1 MVRVDTTELRA
12 AAQRLRDEAGGGV
25 VEAIEHSLATESG
38 GQPAGFDQ
46 YGSFDGYLAVTRA
59 WWAEL
64 GDFVEVLRQLAD
76 AMERAAANYERS
88 DQNADDRFGGGPR

>member
-12 AAQRLRDEAGGGV
+12 AAQRLRDEAAGGV
-25 VEAIEHSLATESG
+25 LEAIENSLATQSSS
-38 GQPAGFDQ
+38 QPLGFDQ
-46 YGSFDGYLAVTRA
+46 YGSFDGYVAVSRD

-76 AMERAAANYERS
+76 AMDKAAANYERS